1 MLCSINIRRVMSDN
15 LPSSANDCC
24 LLKIICNKRRKNV
37 QFVNVSHFKFYFVFV
52 PVGNEHGPEVF

>member
-15 LPSSANDCC
+15 LLSSANDCC

-37 QFVNVSHFKFYFVFV
+37 QFVNVSHFVFV